1 MQLCV
6 SGAYNVSVS
15 LKFASSRV
23 VNYIDVNLAAFV
35 RMRLSF
41 ARGLAVGIVLGLFL
55 LFI

>member
-6 SGAYNVSVS
+6 SSAYNVSIS
-15 LKFASSRV
+15 LKIVSFRV
-23 VNYIDVNLAAFV
+23 VNYLDVKLAAFV

-41 ARGLAVGIVLGLFL
+41 ARGLAVGVVLGLFL